1 LRVQLFLSH
10 NPHPT
15 PTTPTSTHPTPP
27 APGTMHHDT
36 YNQQVTELTKW
47 FSNNCGMNAGPTL
60 SLLLDRH
67 DTTEEEK
74 LQFEQLEQFILQLQ
88 SINGAVPKYTRTGR
102 KTDTLLITFKNT
114 GARHNLA
121 MRMGPLPK
129 APKPRAAHTTNP
141 RTKSQ
146 CHHMSYPCGKFPL
159 LHGPQS
165 QKE

>member
-1 LRVQLFLSH
+1 MQVAEDIVRI
-10 NPHPT
+10 
-15 PTTPTSTHPTPP
+15 
-27 APGTMHHDT
+27 HHFVHLHRIDHLIEGSIHVPSGYGMPFPLGSLHTYT

-114 GARHNLA
+114 GALWRLTG
-121 MRMGPLPK
+121 RRT
-129 APKPRAAHTTNP
+129 RAENFSH
-141 RTKSQ
+141 
-146 CHHMSYPCGKFPL
+146 
-159 LHGPQS
+159 
-165 QKE
+165 